1 VFITT
6 DPDMHNTGKKSKKAI
21 YLSCRSARLFSVDW
35 RARARRGDKL
45 VSEGEAAET
54 YVMRDRGGG
63 GRRRRV
69 LLLSIVSVR
78 YKKVEPRA
86 ATPDPRTELR
96 DVRHSANALSK
107 PSLETAYFSFFLMR
121 SWFVC
126 PHFFLRQFTARAWRR
141 A

>member
-1 VFITT
+1 MDDVEDTEFE
-6 DPDMHNTGKKSKKAI
+6 
-21 YLSCRSARLFSVDW
+21 RRLFLGETEEEDDGKTRTSFVDSF
-35 RARARRGDKL
+35 G
-45 VSEGEAAET
+45 S
-54 YVMRDRGGG
+54 
-63 GRRRRV
+63 
-69 LLLSIVSVR
+69 

-96 DVRHSANALSK
+96 DVGQSANALSK